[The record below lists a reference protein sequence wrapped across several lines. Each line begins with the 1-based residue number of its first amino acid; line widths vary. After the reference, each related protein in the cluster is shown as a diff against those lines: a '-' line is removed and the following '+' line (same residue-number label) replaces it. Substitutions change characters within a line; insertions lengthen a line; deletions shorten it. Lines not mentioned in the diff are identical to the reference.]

1 MLHPNTTS
9 PLLNDTAPEFS
20 LRDTEGE
27 LVSLHDL
34 RGTKIALVF
43 LRHFA

>member
-1 MLHPNTTS
+1 MLHSNS
-9 PLLNDTAPEFS
+9 PASLLNRTAPEFS
-20 LRDTEGE
+20 LPDTEGE

-34 RGTKIALVF
+34 RGSKVVLVF